1 MSNRILLAIAGLAV
15 IVCCGLTGCSMC
27 CGPYD
32 YHYPA
37 FGGKH
42 QRVDPTSGRV
52 GSVFSD
58 PNATFGP
65 AADSNLEPHPA
76 IEAPRVPAD
85 DDIDEDEDENEDVD
99 EDLEELDLDDDDSG
113 PLDRLDDDD
122 VEELP
127 GPDEGDD
134 SEVTASRLWRQR
146 AMRRSFEYR

>member
-1 MSNRILLAIAGLAV
+1 MSNRILLAAACVAL

-32 YHYPA
+32 FHYPT

-42 QRVDPTSGRV
+42 QRVDPAHGRV

-58 PNATFGP
+58 PNVMIGP
-65 AADSNLEPHPA
+65 SSDSNLEPHPA

-85 DDIDEDEDENEDVD
+85 DDS
-99 EDLEELDLDDDDSG
+99 DLEDMDSGEDDDDLT
-113 PLDRLDDDD
+113 PLDRFDRND

-127 GPDEGDD
+127 DPDLDSED

-146 AMRRSFEYR
+146 ALRRDFDFR